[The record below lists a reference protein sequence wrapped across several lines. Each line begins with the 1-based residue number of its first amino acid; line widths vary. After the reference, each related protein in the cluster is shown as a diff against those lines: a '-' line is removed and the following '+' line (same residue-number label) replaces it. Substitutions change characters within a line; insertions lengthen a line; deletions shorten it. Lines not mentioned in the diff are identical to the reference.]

1 MVVSHR
7 QHSCHMEVRVMNRSR
22 KHTIRR
28 KVTNLLLATVFS
40 TLFLTGTVG
49 LWNLYSMR
57 EISEKS
63 STKLGSTAAGDAEAA
78 LEEMAGE
85 QLLTIA
91 TGKSAYIEEKFNTVI
106 ACVNGIAQAAEA
118 IYRNP
123 QDYPDREIP
132 LPVKGSRE
140 LAAQLLWSRRLDG
153 MTEALTQEQRT
164 EILKLGNLQELLV
177 QYNAGNDMIS
187 STYLATVS
195 GWMIQ
200 ADYIAYS
207 KYTAGLELPEFYEA
221 DTRQWYQ
228 NARAAEAGQYTYTDV
243 IRDVHEGR
251 DCIVCSKA
259 VYIDGELVAVAGVGS
274 YLDTVKEAVLNTTIG
289 ESGYAFLLNNRG
301 EILVSGAQSGETA
314 AGADRN
320 ADLRESE
327 NTALAR
333 VAEDMV
339 CGCSGLEKLMLDG
352 REVYLAYAPLENLGW
367 SFVTVMDVEEVIAPA
382 WKSQQGILALT
393 GEISRQQNSAIKRT
407 ACLFFLIMMASAVV
421 IGVVSILFTGK
432 LTAPIRRLSEE
443 VARIDG
449 GNLNSP
455 IQINTGDE
463 VEELG
468 NAFNAMTAQL
478 RQYIENLEAVTAE
491 KERIRTELTLASR
504 IQADMLPDSGCAR
517 RDREEF
523 SLYASMTPAKEVGG
537 DFYDF
542 FFTDEDHLVV
552 LIADVS
558 GKGVPASLFMV
569 VAKTLL
575 QGRVEGSGKLAEAV
589 AAVNERLCTVNE
601 NGMFV
606 TAWIGVLELS
616 TGLLAYVNAGHNPPL
631 LGNSQGIYEYLRER
645 SGFVLAG
652 MENMAYSQ
660 KTLQLAGGDT
670 LFLYTDGVIEAN
682 DCNGSLYGESRLLE
696 LISAHAEER
705 PQQLAEAVWKDI
717 REFQGDA
724 EQFDDITMLALY
736 YRGTGGKETAGQEE
750 KERQRNGKGGA
761 ANG

>member
-1 MVVSHR
+1 MGR
-7 QHSCHMEVRVMNRSR
+7 R
-22 KHTIRR
+22 HTIRQ
-28 KVTNLLLATVFS
+28 KVTNLLLAMVFV
-40 TLFLTGTVG
+40 TLFLTGAVS
-49 LWNLYSMR
+49 LRNLYSMR
-57 EISEKS
+57 KISDKS
-63 STKLGSTAAGDAEAA
+63 STKLGQTAAEDVETA
-78 LEEMAGE
+78 LEAMAGE
-85 QLLTIA
+85 QLLTTA
-91 TGKSAYIEEKFNTVI
+91 TGKAAYIEEKFNSVI

-123 QDYPDREIP
+123 RSYPDRKVP
-132 LPVKGSRE
+132 LPVKGSKE
-140 LAAQLLWSRRLDG
+140 LAAQLLWSQRLNGTADQP
-153 MTEALTQEQRT
+153 A

-177 QYNAGNDMIS
+177 QYNANNDMIS
-187 STYLATVS
+187 STYLATAS

-207 KYTAGLELPEFYEA
+207 KYAEGSELPVFYEA

-243 IRDVHEGR
+243 MLDAHEGR

-259 VYIDGELVAVAGVGS
+259 VYIDGEMVAVAGVGS

-289 ESGYAFLLNNRG
+289 ESGYAFLLNNKG

-327 NTALAR
+327 NTALAQA
-333 VAEDMV
+333 AEDMV
-339 CGCSGLEKLMLDG
+339 CGCSGLEKLILDG
-352 REVYLAYAPLENLGW
+352 REVYLAYAPLKNLGW
-367 SFVTVMDVEEVIAPA
+367 SFVTVMDVEEVVAPA
-382 WKSQQGILALT
+382 WKSQQAILDLA
-393 GEISRQQNSAIKRT
+393 GKVSSQQNNAIRRT
-407 ACLFFLIMMASAVV
+407 TGSFFLIMIAAAVG

-432 LTAPIRRLSEE
+432 LTAPIHRLAKE

-449 GNLNSP
+449 GNLDHP
-455 IQINTGDE
+455 IQIHTGDE

-478 RQYIENLEAVTAE
+478 RQYMVNQEAVAAE
-491 KERIRTELTLASR
+491 KERIRTELTLASA
-504 IQADMLPDSGCAR
+504 IQADMLPGSGCAWC
-517 RDREEF
+517 DREEF

-542 FFTDEDHLVV
+542 FLTDEDHLVV

-575 QGRVEGSGKLAEAV
+575 QGRIEKSGKLAEAV
-589 AAVNERLCTVNE
+589 SAVNERLCTVNK

-616 TGLLAYVNAGHNPPL
+616 TGLLTYVNAGHNPPL
-631 LGNSQGIYEYLRER
+631 LGRGKEKYKYLKER

-652 MENMAYSQ
+652 MENMTYSQ
-660 KTLQLAGGDT
+660 KILQLAGGDT
-670 LFLYTDGVIEAN
+670 LFLYTDGVTEAN
-682 DCNGSLYGESRLLE
+682 DENGSLYGESRLLE
-696 LISAHAEER
+696 LINGCVGKKT
-705 PQQLAEAVWKDI
+705 QQLAETVWKDI
-717 REFQGDA
+717 REFQGNA
-724 EQFDDITMLALY
+724 EQFDDIIMLALY
-736 YRGTGGKETAGQEE
+736 YRGTGGKEMAGQEG
-750 KERQRNGKGGA
+750 KERQEDGKGGA